1 MANYV
6 DLAELKTVLNVGDLY
21 PDAQLTNVS
30 TAATNLVLSMLSRYQ
45 YPIDQLGPEEA
56 GQVVPA
62 RTVGFHKLYVGQTI
76 TLEGLP
82 AHFNGPA
89 TVTEIGYTAEQPPR
103 PLWPWPT
110 YWPYSYLPTEE
121 QLYNT
126 FKFQKAHGEEPASV
140 ERAIIPYGF
149 VTDQPSEDVYAT
161 DPLVLEACMMLAV
174 EIWQARVAP
183 GGVIQGVDFQPGPFR
198 LGRSLIGRV
207 QGLLA
212 PHLDVGTMVG

>member
-6 DLAELKTVLNVGDLY
+6 DLAEFKQVLGVGDLY
-21 PDAQLTNVS
+21 PDAQLENVS

-45 YPIDQLGPEEA
+45 YPVDQICCEE
-56 GQVVPA
+56 GFQVKA
-62 RTVGFHKLYVGQTI
+62 RTVGFHRLYVGQTV

-89 TVTEIGYTAEQPPR
+89 TIVEIGYTAEQPPR

-110 YWPYSYLPTEE
+110 YWPYSYLPTQE

-126 FKFQKAHGEEPASV
+126 FVFEKAHDQPPVEPKQ
-140 ERAIIPYGF
+140 AIIPYGF
-149 VTDQPSEDVYAT
+149 VTDQASADVYEE

-183 GGVIQGVDFQPGPFR
+183 GGTIQGVDFQPGPFR

-212 PHLDVGTMVG
+212 PHMDVGTMVG

>member
-6 DLAELKTVLNVGDLY
+6 DLDELKQVLGVGDLY

-30 TAATNLVLSMLSRYQ
+30 TAATNLVLSMLSRFQ
-45 YPIDQLGPEEA
+45 YPVDQLGPEEA
-56 GQVVPA
+56 GQVVPC
-62 RTVGFHKLYVGQTI
+62 RTVGFHKLYVGQSVKI
-76 TLEGLP
+76 AGLP
-82 AHFNGPA
+82 AHFNGTA
-89 TVTEIGYTAEQPPR
+89 TITEIGYTAEQPPR

-110 YWPYSYLPTEE
+110 YWPYSYLPTQE

-140 ERAIIPYGF
+140 ERAVIPYGF
-149 VTDQPSEDVYAT
+149 VTDQASEDVYED

-183 GGVIQGVDFQPGPFR
+183 GGTIQGVDFQPGPFR

-212 PHLDVGTMVG
+212 PHMDVGTMVG

>member
-30 TAATNLVLSMLSRYQ
+30 TAATNLVLSMLSRYE
-45 YPIDQLGPEEA
+45 YPIDQLCCETGDE
-56 GQVVPA
+56 VKA
-62 RTVGFHKLYVGQTI
+62 RTVGFHKLYVGQTVK
-76 TLEGLP
+76 TSGLP
-82 AHFNGPA
+82 PHLNGTA
-89 TVTEIGYTAEQPPR
+89 TVTAIGYAAEQPPR

-126 FKFQKAHGEEPASV
+126 VTFELTHAEPPITE
-140 ERAIIPYGF
+140 ERAIIPHGF
-149 VTDQPSEDVYAT
+149 IVDQQSEDVYQD

-183 GGVIQGVDFQPGPFR
+183 GGQIQGVDFTPGPFR